1 MVMVLSQQALVQTG
15 KSFAANGVDYF
26 LNQFRHIG
34 GEKQPIQCQPTLQVY
49 LKLSPD
55 TAMLLAPFGWPGYAG
70 PSGMRNNLREP
81 SHTVHTQFLNF
92 NLLNKTPA
100 SPCYAC
106 CPCKSIQATPGK
118 TDPTTHTCNP
128 TKKVCSLQSYWYES
142 NIRKS
147 SLPFHTVLEELEF
160 THLMWGQ
167 TQKIIWSISWE
178 SSQTPRPVWKD
189 LHFWVRESSP
199 NWIHLTST

>member
-1 MVMVLSQQALVQTG
+1 MMDRIHKTRYCNGYYGADPGLLYTVPVSNRSGEALHVGGNTQTVTQTWDPTCTSR
-15 KSFAANGVDYF
+15 KNYF

-128 TKKVCSLQSYWYES
+128 TKKVCSLQSY
-142 NIRKS
+142 
-147 SLPFHTVLEELEF
+147 
-160 THLMWGQ
+160 
-167 TQKIIWSISWE
+167 
-178 SSQTPRPVWKD
+178 
-189 LHFWVRESSP
+189 
-199 NWIHLTST
+199 